1 MAVSSY
7 SLAPLWTD
15 VRREK
20 APELDIKSRRM
31 WGRPY
36 KGGIASVAP
45 RYCLEISA
53 GWLKSVNAGAD
64 FGHAHYSGRSENDPN
79 GGFQQGAGKPDQAI
93 AAGHHAIAASQ
104 PFVRQL
110 ASNLRLFR
118 LYSSTA
124 HYPFRRH

>member
-53 GWLKSVNAGAD
+53 GWLKSVNAGAG

-79 GGFQQGAGKPDQAI
+79 GGFQRGRERKI
-93 AAGHHAIAASQ
+93 KLWRRVITRSQ
-104 PFVRQL
+104 PATL
-110 ASNLRLFR
+110 PSAS
-118 LYSSTA
+118 
-124 HYPFRRH
+124 